1 MGKRQREKRTTKP
14 RRSTQ
19 QLRRHPPSRKTKKR
33 ILIVVEGQ
41 VTEPIYFAGLKQ
53 RPDIREGYTITVKS
67 GKGGSATQCVK
78 KAQSE
83 KERVDD
89 GDPFDEI
96 WCVLDVEDKTQRA
109 QLDSALSVAADEGIE
124 VALSCPCFEV
134 WLLAHFEK
142 TARRVAD
149 AREMIDTLSKI
160 WQREFQTPYTKND
173 PRLYDRLADLTET
186 AIENARQVREQH
198 FPAGTHR
205 ADRNSS
211 TEVYK
216 LVDRLMHGE

>member
-1 MGKRQREKRTTKP
+1 MGKRQREKRTTKA
-14 RRSTQ
+14 RRSTR
-19 QLRRHPPSRKTKKR
+19 QLHRHPPSRKTKKR

-53 RPDIREGYTITVKS
+53 RPEIREGYTITVKS

-83 KERVDD
+83 KERADN
-89 GDPFDEI
+89 GDPFDEV
-96 WCVLDVEDKTQRA
+96 WCVLDVEGKTERP
-109 QLDSALSVAADEGIE
+109 QLDEALKAADDAGLKKP
-124 VALSCPCFEV
+124 VLSCPCFEV

-149 AREMIDTLSKI
+149 AKEMIAVLSKR
-160 WQREFQTPYTKND
+160 WQSEFQNPYSKND
-173 PRLYDRLADLTET
+173 PRLYDRLGDLTET
-186 AIENARQVREQH
+186 AINNARKVYEQH
-198 FPAGTHR
+198 FPPGTDR

-216 LVDRLMHGE
+216 LVDRLLHG